1 MFVFGSVRR
10 TEVSVLR
17 EVEESR
23 GLVRAVGPTH
33 PARHTGEED
42 AGEGAVK
49 LLAAGRGNAGSRG

>member
-1 MFVFGSVRR
+1 M
-10 TEVSVLR
+10 SVLR